1 MFSRIDH
8 RRRLRNTFWCR
19 YACVYVFLSVPA
31 RVYVPISWER
41 NGTFLVKVFIRFLVK
56 VPNFSTASDTYVYLC
71 IIYHNVSRAVY
82 VYFCYRKASVARKKG
97 HPRSYRFSR
106 RTRAFH
112 DDETLSPSQKSS
124 NYNHEYAKLR
134 TRKISSYSYLEVTLN

>member
-8 RRRLRNTFWCR
+8 GRRLRNTFWRRCMCVSER
-19 YACVYVFLSVPA
+19 SCAC
-31 RVYVPISWER
+31 VYVPISWER

-82 VYFCYRKASVARKKG
+82 VYFCYPAKPPSLARKKRTSVQLPFFSANSRV
-97 HPRSYRFSR
+97 PRR
-106 RTRAFH
+106 RNFRHRRKNHVITITSTQSFAPAKFH
-112 DDETLSPSQKSS
+112 FIVIP
-124 NYNHEYAKLR
+124 KLP
-134 TRKISSYSYLEVTLN
+134 